1 MCLLSIA
8 AMFNSGK
15 GRMAKQIYLMPD
27 VSNQNIYDVSQGN
40 VDVRIASPLTPDQK
54 IDRETVNLI
63 NWLAQEQGINPE
75 AALKKAV
82 VTAAYIHDVVYKRGG
97 KLLVQHPDGS
107 VREIF
112 LK

>member
-1 MCLLSIA
+1 MSDDL
-8 AMFNSGK
+8 
-15 GRMAKQIYLMPD
+15 
-27 VSNQNIYDVSQGN
+27 SNQDLSNKNVYDISQGN
-40 VDVRIASPLTPDQK
+40 VEVRVASPLTPDQK
-54 IDRETVNLI
+54 IDLETVNLI
-63 NWLAQEQGINPE
+63 NWLAQEQGISPE
-75 AALKKAV
+75 VALKKAV

>member
-1 MCLLSIA
+1 
-8 AMFNSGK
+8 MFNFSK
-15 GRMAKQIYLMPD
+15 GRIAKIDSIPD
-27 VSNQNIYDVSQGN
+27 VSNQNVYDVSQGN
-40 VDVRIASPLTPDQK
+40 VGVRIASPLTPDQK
-54 IDRETVNLI
+54 IDRETANLI